1 MPILYASGCDAWYT
15 NSDVRPCLI
24 GGGDAPKTVVLFADS
39 IGAQWFSLLP
49 LIFRAPEWR
58 ILILTKSACAM
69 VDEDYFYSRIGQTY
83 TVCTEWRNAVLNYL
97 EPLRPDIVF
106 LGSAATYE
114 FSEAQWTEGST
125 RVLARLSAIAEHV
138 IVFPGTP
145 MLSFDGP
152 GCLERYTPTTH
163 EPVVTDAS
171 ICREAL
177 ATTQAADVARYLD
190 QAVQRFPNAMLLDLN
205 DLVCPGGQCAA
216 QNPDGLVVFRDSQH
230 LTDSFVRTQV
240 AKVIDRLKILGLGPL
255 FAR

>member
-1 MPILYASGCDAWYT
+1 
-15 NSDVRPCLI
+15 
-24 GGGDAPKTVVLFADS
+24 
-39 IGAQWFSLLP
+39 
-49 LIFRAPEWR
+49 
-58 ILILTKSACAM
+58 
-69 VDEDYFYSRIGQTY
+69 
-83 TVCTEWRNAVLNYL
+83 
-97 EPLRPDIVF
+97 
-106 LGSAATYE
+106 
-114 FSEAQWTEGST
+114 
-125 RVLARLSAIAEHV
+125 
-138 IVFPGTP
+138 

-171 ICREAL
+171 SARST
-177 ATTQAADVARYLD
+177 ATPSRRRSPLSGS
-190 QAVQRFPNAMLLDLN
+190 AVQRFPNAMLLDLN